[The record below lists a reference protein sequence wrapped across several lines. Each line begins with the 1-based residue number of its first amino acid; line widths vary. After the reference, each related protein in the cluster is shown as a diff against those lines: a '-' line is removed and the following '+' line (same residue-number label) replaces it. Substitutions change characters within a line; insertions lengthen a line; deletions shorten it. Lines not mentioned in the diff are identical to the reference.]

1 MEYKTA
7 KSLCV
12 NTPLLILGVSSI
24 IYTDSVK
31 AGGWIVLYLSC
42 AVGLGLVIGGL
53 VWFLFR
59 PLYCYRYIGRDKYTP
74 GKLTSVWEFSS
85 NIKLSKRM
93 TLDQL
98 INEIKLYVDR
108 SYHSMALDDDEL
120 LDFCRAAVLLR
131 YIKLVNDDVTDP
143 AIEQFI
149 NQHHTTIQVLDF
161 YKGA

>member
-7 KSLCV
+7 KTLCV
-12 NTPLLILGVSSI
+12 DTPVLIFGVAAI

-53 VWFLFR
+53 LWFLFR
-59 PLYCYRYIGRDKYTP
+59 PLYCYRYISGDKYTP

-85 NIKLSKRM
+85 NIKLSKSM
-93 TLDQL
+93 ALDQL
-98 INEIKLYVDR
+98 VNEIKLYVDR

-131 YIKLVNDDVTDP
+131 YIKLVNNDVTDP

-149 NQHHTTIQVLDF
+149 KQHHSAIQVLDF
-161 YKGA
+161 YKGE